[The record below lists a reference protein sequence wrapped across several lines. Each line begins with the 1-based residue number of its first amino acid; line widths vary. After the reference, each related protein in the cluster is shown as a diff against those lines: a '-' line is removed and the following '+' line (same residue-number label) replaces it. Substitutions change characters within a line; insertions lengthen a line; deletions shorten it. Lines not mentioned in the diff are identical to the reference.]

1 MKDPQTRRS
10 IMQDPSGNQ
19 LTQTT
24 TVYPELPAAATSTTD
39 LDRSLATGIAWSA
52 TAKWSSQL
60 ISWASF
66 LVVTRM
72 LAPSDFGLVGMA
84 LLYCGLLQL
93 VTDAFG
99 TAVTT
104 LRDLTGEQLAQLN
117 TVAAM
122 SGLVAC
128 LISCAVA
135 VPLGYFFR
143 SPRLS
148 LVVVVMSSMFLV
160 SGFRTVPYSLLYR
173 DMRFRLLSV
182 LDAVQAVVQALT
194 MLTLAWLGFR
204 YWTLVL
210 GNMVGIAVLAA
221 LQISRRSY
229 RFAWPRFRAIK
240 NALIFSRHI
249 MVSSL
254 SWYGHTN
261 ADFLIAGRML
271 GQAALGAYTLAW
283 TLATIP
289 LEKVT
294 AVVSNVSYA
303 YFSASQND
311 NAALRRYL
319 RILTEGLSI
328 VTFPATIGLALVA
341 NDFVY
346 LFLGTKWQAAILP
359 LEVLGFYA
367 SFRCIVTL
375 LPSILNVTGESRFA
389 MRTMQGALILMPCAF
404 YVGSHWGPAG
414 IAYGWVVAYPVVA
427 ACLYWRVF
435 RRIEMPWRG
444 YLEAIRPAVTGCL
457 VMAATV
463 EVMKRTFISSFSSPI
478 RLGLEVLAGAA
489 AYLTTLTLLHHD
501 RLLLFWNFV
510 KAMRQ
515 PGRIDS
521 VVEEPSAV

>member
-1 MKDPQTRRS
+1 
-10 IMQDPSGNQ
+10 
-19 LTQTT
+19 
-24 TVYPELPAAATSTTD
+24 
-39 LDRSLATGIAWSA
+39 
-52 TAKWSSQL
+52 
-60 ISWASF
+60 
-66 LVVTRM
+66 
-72 LAPSDFGLVGMA
+72 
-84 LLYCGLLQL
+84 
-93 VTDAFG
+93 
-99 TAVTT
+99 
-104 LRDLTGEQLAQLN
+104 
-117 TVAAM
+117 
-122 SGLVAC
+122 
-128 LISCAVA
+128 
-135 VPLGYFFR
+135 
-143 SPRLS
+143 
-148 LVVVVMSSMFLV
+148 
-160 SGFRTVPYSLLYR
+160 
-173 DMRFRLLSV
+173 
-182 LDAVQAVVQALT
+182 
-194 MLTLAWLGFR
+194 
-204 YWTLVL
+204 
-210 GNMVGIAVLAA
+210 
-221 LQISRRSY
+221 
-229 RFAWPRFRAIK
+229 
-240 NALIFSRHI
+240 
-249 MVSSL
+249 
-254 SWYGHTN
+254 
-261 ADFLIAGRML
+261 
-271 GQAALGAYTLAW
+271 
-283 TLATIP
+283 
-289 LEKVT
+289 
-294 AVVSNVSYA
+294 
-303 YFSASQND
+303 
-311 NAALRRYL
+311 
-319 RILTEGLSI
+319 
-328 VTFPATIGLALVA
+328 LALVA

>member
-1 MKDPQTRRS
+1 
-10 IMQDPSGNQ
+10 
-19 LTQTT
+19 
-24 TVYPELPAAATSTTD
+24 
-39 LDRSLATGIAWSA
+39 
-52 TAKWSSQL
+52 
-60 ISWASF
+60 
-66 LVVTRM
+66 
-72 LAPSDFGLVGMA
+72 
-84 LLYCGLLQL
+84 
-93 VTDAFG
+93 
-99 TAVTT
+99 
-104 LRDLTGEQLAQLN
+104 
-117 TVAAM
+117 
-122 SGLVAC
+122 
-128 LISCAVA
+128 
-135 VPLGYFFR
+135 
-143 SPRLS
+143 
-148 LVVVVMSSMFLV
+148 
-160 SGFRTVPYSLLYR
+160 
-173 DMRFRLLSV
+173 MRFRLLSV